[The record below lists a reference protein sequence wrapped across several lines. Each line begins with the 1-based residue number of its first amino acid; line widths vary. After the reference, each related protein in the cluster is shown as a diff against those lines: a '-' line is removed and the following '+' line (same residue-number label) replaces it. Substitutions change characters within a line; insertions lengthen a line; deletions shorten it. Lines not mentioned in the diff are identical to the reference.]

1 MIKAVV
7 FDVDDTLYDLS
18 TPFKEACREVFPDD
32 TTLDLEGAFLASRRY
47 SDAVYASSLSG
58 KISMEEM
65 YVYRFENAFRDYGK
79 KIDAQMALMFQAVY
93 EQKQQKIQM
102 TESMKK
108 LLDHL
113 KEKVK
118 LGIITN
124 GPAQHQ
130 WDKVNA
136 LGVKKWI
143 PEEHIF
149 ISGDLGVAKPDVEI
163 FDAALQKLQLQKE
176 EVCYVGDSFEN
187 DMVGAKNAGW
197 KAIWYNHRR
206 HKVAENVEPDYVVK
220 NEEELIRLL
229 ESSRL
234 YNSTK
239 IKNTKGCM
247 P

>member
-18 TPFKEACREVFPDD
+18 TPFKEACKEVFPED

-58 KISMEEM
+58 KITMEEM
-65 YVYRFENAFRDYGK
+65 YIYRFENAFRDYGK
-79 KIDAQMALMFQAVY
+79 KIDAQTALMFQAVY

-102 TESMKK
+102 TESMKN

-113 KEKVK
+113 KKKVK
-118 LGIITN
+118 LGIVTN

-136 LGVKKWI
+136 LGVKQWI
-143 PEEHIF
+143 PEDHIF

-163 FDAALQKLQLQKE
+163 FDTALQKLQVQKD

-187 DMVGAKNAGW
+187 DMAGAKHAGW
-197 KAIWYNHRR
+197 KAIWYNHRG
-206 HKVAENVEPDYVVK
+206 HKAAENVEPDYVVE

-229 ESSRL
+229 ESGDL
-234 YNSTK
+234 
-239 IKNTKGCM
+239 
-247 P
+247 